1 MYGIVWSTI
10 TIVERA
16 SVVAALHGLTLMLC
30 EIMEIHPHAESLYSH
45 KLITHWRLF
54 CIHSKALLQT
64 MS

>member
-1 MYGIVWSTI
+1 MYGIVWSTT

-16 SVVAALHGLTLMLC
+16 SVVAALHGLILILC
-30 EIMEIHPHAESLYSH
+30 EIMEIHPHAENLYSH
-45 KLITHWRLF
+45 KLITHWQLF

>member
-1 MYGIVWSTI
+1 MYGIVWSTT

-16 SVVAALHGLTLMLC
+16 SVVAALHNLTLILC
-30 EIMEIHPHAESLYSH
+30 EIVEIHPRVESLYSH
-45 KLITHWRLF
+45 KLITYWRLF

>member
-16 SVVAALHGLTLMLC
+16 SVVAALHGLTLILC

-45 KLITHWRLF
+45 KLITHW
-54 CIHSKALLQT
+54 
-64 MS
+64 